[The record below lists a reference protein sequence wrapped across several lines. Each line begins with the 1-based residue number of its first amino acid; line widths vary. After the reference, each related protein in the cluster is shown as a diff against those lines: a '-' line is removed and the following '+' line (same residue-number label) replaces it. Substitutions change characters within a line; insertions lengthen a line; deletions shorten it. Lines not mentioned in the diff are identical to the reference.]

1 MNLASESVREAT
13 KGTDWEGKLFLVG
26 GVVRDPL
33 FGLEE
38 PKDIDI
44 VVLGSAI
51 KLANELFAKGISE
64 IKPVTYPRFGTSLIR
79 VKGGNIELAS
89 ARKESYEKTSRK
101 PNVMPASLEEDA
113 FRRDFTI
120 NSLMKDLFTEELLD
134 LTKRG
139 LQDIKDKILRTPL
152 EPKMTFR
159 DDPLRMLRA
168 VRFKN
173 RFGLRYDTRL
183 HSAIV
188 RERERLNIISNERI
202 RDELVKML
210 LHPSAPESLKDLM
223 DLGLLGMFAPE
234 FVEGVGIEQGNYHT
248 NYHAKDVW
256 GHTLDV
262 VREASSLEIEESKK
276 YFVVLGALFHD
287 IAKPRTKSI
296 EPDGRVRFFGHERVG
311 ADMTKKIMKRL
322 RFSSSDIAE
331 VSSLVQNHMRLGSA
345 NPLTTSAARRL
356 VRDMSELT
364 ESLILLTECDS
375 RAIGRTPK
383 EIDFEAVRER
393 VSQVKTEGG
402 KRVLVSPLDGKE
414 IMDLLK
420 IPAGPEVGFWKKRL
434 EEAVIKEEI
443 VIGDKEGAKKL
454 LKKEY
459 KDKIASKEI
468 IHE

>member
-1 MNLASESVREAT
+1 MNLAAEVVRDIT

-26 GVVRDPL
+26 GIVRDPL
-33 FGLEE
+33 FGLDE
-38 PKDIDI
+38 PEDIDI

-79 VKGGNIELAS
+79 IKGSNVELAS

-101 PNVMPASLEEDA
+101 PHVKPASLEEDA
-113 FRRDFTI
+113 LRRDFTI
-120 NSLMKDLFTEELLD
+120 NSLMRDLFTEELLD

-139 LQDIKDKILRTPL
+139 LQDIKDKVLRTPL
-152 EPKMTFR
+152 DPKITFR

-173 RFGLRYDTRL
+173 RFRLRYETNL

-234 FVEGVGIEQGNYHT
+234 FVEGVGIEQGNYH
-248 NYHAKDVW
+248 AKDVW

-262 VREASSLEIEESKK
+262 VREASSLEIDESKK

-296 EPDGRVRFFGHERVG
+296 EPNGRVRFFGHERVG

-322 RFSSSDIAE
+322 RFSSSDIYK

-364 ESLILLTECDS
+364 EALILLTECDS
-375 RAIGRTPK
+375 RAIGRIPK
-383 EIDFEAVRER
+383 EIDFEEVRER
-393 VSQVKTEGG
+393 VSKVKTEGG
-402 KRVLVSPLDGKE
+402 KRVLVSPLDGEE
-414 IMDLLK
+414 IMNLLK
-420 IPAGPEVGFWKKRL
+420 IPAGPEVGLWKKRL
-434 EEAVIKEEI
+434 EEAVIEEEI
-443 VIGDKEGAKKL
+443 AIGDKEGAKKL
-454 LKKEY
+454 LKREY
-459 KDKIASKEI
+459 KDKVSSKEI

>member
-1 MNLASESVREAT
+1 MSLAAELVRDAT

-26 GVVRDPL
+26 GIVRDPL

-79 VKGGNIELAS
+79 IKGSNVELAS
-89 ARKESYEKTSRK
+89 ARKESYKKTSRK
-101 PNVMPASLEEDA
+101 PHVKPASLEEDA
-113 FRRDFTI
+113 LRRDFTI
-120 NSLMKDLFTEELLD
+120 NSLMRDLFTEELLD

-139 LQDIKDKILRTPL
+139 LQDIKDKVLRTPL
-152 EPKMTFR
+152 DPKITFR

-173 RFGLRYDTRL
+173 RLGLRYEANL

-223 DLGLLGMFAPE
+223 DLGLFGMFAPE
-234 FVEGVGIEQGNYHT
+234 FVEGVGVEQG

-262 VREASSLEIEESKK
+262 VREASSLEIDESKK

-287 IAKPRTKSI
+287 IAKPRTKSV

-311 ADMTKKIMKRL
+311 ADMTKNIMKRL
-322 RFSSSDIAE
+322 RFSSSDISK

-364 ESLILLTECDS
+364 EILILLTECDS
-375 RAIGRTPK
+375 RAIGRIPK
-383 EIDFEAVRER
+383 EIDFEEVRER
-393 VSQVKTEGG
+393 VSKVKTVGG
-402 KRVLVSPLDGKE
+402 KRVLASPLDGEE
-414 IMDLLK
+414 IMNLLK
-420 IPAGPEVGFWKKRL
+420 IPAGPEVGRWKKRL
-434 EEAVIKEEI
+434 EEAVIEEEI
-443 VIGDKEGAKKL
+443 AIGDKEGAKKL
-454 LKKEY
+454 LKREY
-459 KDKIASKEI
+459 KNKASSKEI

>member
-1 MNLASESVREAT
+1 MNLAAEVVRDIT

-26 GVVRDPL
+26 GIVRDPL
-33 FGLEE
+33 FGLDE
-38 PKDIDI
+38 PEDIDI

-79 VKGGNIELAS
+79 IKGSNVELAS

-101 PNVMPASLEEDA
+101 PHVKPASLEEDA
-113 FRRDFTI
+113 LRRDFTI
-120 NSLMKDLFTEELLD
+120 NSLMRDLFTEELLD

-139 LQDIKDKILRTPL
+139 LQDIKDKVLRTPL
-152 EPKMTFR
+152 DPKITFR

-173 RFGLRYDTRL
+173 RFRLRYETNL

-234 FVEGVGIEQGNYHT
+234 FVEGVGIEQGNYH
-248 NYHAKDVW
+248 AKDVW

-262 VREASSLEIEESKK
+262 VREASSLEIDESKK

-287 IAKPRTKSI
+287 IGKPRTKSI
-296 EPDGRVRFFGHERVG
+296 EPNGRVRFFGHERVG

-322 RFSSSDIAE
+322 RFSSSDIYK

-364 ESLILLTECDS
+364 EALILLTECDS
-375 RAIGRTPK
+375 RAIGRIPK
-383 EIDFEAVRER
+383 EIDFEEVRER
-393 VSQVKTEGG
+393 VSKVKTEGG
-402 KRVLVSPLDGKE
+402 KRVLVSPLDGEE
-414 IMDLLK
+414 IMNLLK
-420 IPAGPEVGFWKKRL
+420 IPAGPEVGLWKKRL
-434 EEAVIKEEI
+434 EEAVIEEEI
-443 VIGDKEGAKKL
+443 AIGDKEGAKKL
-454 LKKEY
+454 LKREY
-459 KDKIASKEI
+459 KDKVSSKEI

>member
-1 MNLASESVREAT
+1 MNLAAKLVQEAT

-79 VKGGNIELAS
+79 IKDSNVELAS

-101 PNVMPASLEEDA
+101 PHVKPASLEEDA
-113 FRRDFTI
+113 LRRDFTI
-120 NSLMKDLFTEELLD
+120 NSLMKDLFTGELLD

-139 LQDIKDKILRTPL
+139 LKDIKNKILRTPL
-152 EPKMTFR
+152 DPKMTFR

-173 RFGLRYDTRL
+173 RFGLRYESNL

-188 RERERLNIISNERI
+188 REKERLSIISNERI

-210 LHPSAPESLKDLM
+210 LHPSASESLKDLM

-234 FVEGVGIEQGNYHT
+234 FVEGVGIEQGNYH
-248 NYHAKDVW
+248 AKDVW
-256 GHTLDV
+256 EHTLDV

-296 EPDGRVRFFGHERVG
+296 EPNGRVRFFGHERVG
-311 ADMTKKIMKRL
+311 SDMTKKIMKRL
-322 RFSSSDIAE
+322 RFSSSDIYK

-364 ESLILLTECDS
+364 EALILLTECDS
-375 RAIGRTPK
+375 RAIGRIPK
-383 EIDFEAVRER
+383 EIDFEGVRER

-402 KRVLVSPLDGKE
+402 KRVLVSPLDGEE
-414 IMDLLK
+414 IMHLLK

-434 EEAVIKEEI
+434 EEAVIEGEI
-443 VIGDKEGAKKL
+443 AIGDKEGAKKL
-454 LKKEY
+454 LKREY
-459 KDKIASKEI
+459 KDKVSIKETT
-468 IHE
+468 HE